1 MLRRK
6 IKQEKCW
13 GWPER
18 SLRKYGCL
26 SKDLKEVEEE
36 PCGLPKEEYT
46 RPREQPV
53 QRPPGGTKLRVWE
66 KMQKGQGDWRI
77 VQRRERRGE
86 EGEERARGRGGA
98 MRTGR

>member
-6 IKQEKCW
+6 LKQEMCW

-26 SKDLKEVEEE
+26 SKDLKEVGEE
-36 PCGLPKEEYT
+36 PCGFLKEKYT
-46 RPREQPV
+46 RQREQPV
-53 QRPPGGTKLRVWE
+53 QRPPGGTKLGVRE

-77 VQRRERRGE
+77 MSERERRGDE
-86 EGEERARGRGGA
+86 NR
-98 MRTGR
+98 